1 MTTPEHRFFSDESF
15 KCLFDN
21 YKNRL
26 YGYVL
31 AITHSHYTAEEI
43 TQEIFIK
50 LWLCRDMLNQV
61 ENLDGY
67 IFTIARNKTL
77 NHLRKAAY
85 DVRLLKE
92 LQERGLSA
100 GSGNNNVEERA
111 MAGEYDQLLQDALA
125 LLSPQR
131 RLVYVMSR
139 QRGLNHAEIA
149 QQLQLSRNTVKNH
162 MVEALR
168 FIRHYFVKHGSVLV
182 VLAAVVKNFLL
193 R

>member
-1 MTTPEHRFFSDESF
+1 MTAPESPFFDEESF

-50 LWLCRDMLNQV
+50 LWLCRDILNQV
-61 ENLDGY
+61 GNLDGY

-92 LQERGLSA
+92 LQERASSA
-100 GSGNNNVEERA
+100 NTTNNVEERA
-111 MAGEYDQLLQDALA
+111 MVAEYDRLLRDALA

-131 RLVYVMSR
+131 RLVYVLSR
-139 QRGLNHAEIA
+139 QRGLNHEEIA
-149 QQLQLSRNTVKNH
+149 HQLQLSRHTVKNH

-168 FIRHYFVKHGSVLV
+168 FIRHYFVEHGSVLALLV
-182 VLAAVVKNFLL
+182 FLKNFFLH
-193 R
+193 

>member
-1 MTTPEHRFFSDESF
+1 MSTPEHPFFSDESF
-15 KCLFDN
+15 KRLFDN

-50 LWLCRDMLNQV
+50 LWLCRDILCQV

-85 DVRLLKE
+85 DVRLLRE
-92 LQERGLSA
+92 LQERASSA
-100 GSGNNNVEERA
+100 NTTNNVEERA
-111 MAGEYDQLLQDALA
+111 MVSEYDRLLQDALA

-131 RLVYVMSR
+131 RLVYQLSR
-139 QRGLNHAEIA
+139 QRGLNHEEIA
-149 QQLQLSRNTVKNH
+149 HQLQLSRHTVKNH

-168 FIRHYFVKHGSVLV
+168 FIRHYFVEHGSVLV
-182 VLAAVVKNFLL
+182 LLVFLKNLFFH
-193 R
+193 

>member
-1 MTTPEHRFFSDESF
+1 IGPEHSPFSNDSF
-15 KCLFDN
+15 KRLFDS

-31 AITHSHYTAEEI
+31 AVAHSPYIAEEI

-50 LWLCRDMLNQV
+50 LWLCRDILHQV
-61 ENLDGY
+61 DNLDGY

-92 LQERGLSA
+92 LQERALLA
-100 GSGNNNVEERA
+100 GVSNNVEERA
-111 MAGEYDQLLQDALA
+111 LVNEYDRLLQDALA
-125 LLSPQR
+125 HLSPQR
-131 RLVYVMSR
+131 RLVYLLSR

-149 QQLQLSRNTVKNH
+149 NQLQLSRNTVKNH
-162 MVEALR
+162 
-168 FIRHYFVKHGSVLV
+168 
-182 VLAAVVKNFLL
+182 
-193 R
+193 

>member
-1 MTTPEHRFFSDESF
+1 MTSPEHPFFSDDSF

-50 LWLCRDMLNQV
+50 LWLCRDILSQV
-61 ENLDGY
+61 DNLDGY

-92 LQERGLSA
+92 LQARASTGAFS
-100 GSGNNNVEERA
+100 NNVEERA
-111 MAGEYDQLLQDALA
+111 MVNEYDRLLQDALA

-149 QQLQLSRNTVKNH
+149 HQLQ
-162 MVEALR
+162 
-168 FIRHYFVKHGSVLV
+168 
-182 VLAAVVKNFLL
+182 
-193 R
+193 